1 MTQGNPWVR
10 SASASDVQERPAMAG
25 EDWREWLPGTPAEP
39 VTVEPADDLV
49 PVEPTTGPTS
59 PQPHV
64 PMPEDAL
71 PVRRTQAAAQLWV
84 VGAHGGAG
92 ESTLADLDASWRAA
106 DHAWPELPSGAAA
119 PCVVVARTNVRG
131 LLAARAALTQ
141 WAASGAGASV
151 QLLGLVLV
159 ADAPGKLPPPIR
171 DLAKVVG
178 GGSPRVWD
186 VPWVEPWR
194 LGDPVTERVP
204 RPVSKLVS
212 QLRSLA
218 AAATADA
225 DPSHTEEKP

>member
-1 MTQGNPWVR
+1 MTNGNPWVD
-10 SASASDVQERPAMAG
+10 SATSTDVRDRPQMAG
-25 EDWREWLPGTPAEP
+25 EDWREWLPGSPAEP
-39 VTVEPADDLV
+39 VAAEPTEDQV
-49 PVEPTTGPTS
+49 PVEPATGPTS

-71 PVRRTQAAAQLWV
+71 PVRRSHAAASLWV

-92 ESTLADLDASWRAA
+92 ESTLADLDGSWRAA
-106 DHAWPELPSGAAA
+106 DHAWPDLPSGASA

-178 GGSPRVWD
+178 GGAPRVWD

-218 AAATADA
+218 AAATAAA
-225 DPSHTEEKP
+225 DPSHNEEKP

>member
-10 SASASDVQERPAMAG
+10 SASASDVQDRPEMSG
-25 EDWREWLPGTPAEP
+25 EDWREWLPGASAEP
-39 VTVEPADDLV
+39 VAAAEPVEPA
-49 PVEPTTGPTS
+49 TGPTA

-64 PMPEDAL
+64 PMPDDAL
-71 PVRRTQAAAQLWV
+71 PVRRSHAAASLWV

-92 ESTLADLDASWRAA
+92 ESTLAELDGSWRAA
-106 DHAWPELPSGAAA
+106 DHAWPELPTGAVA

-141 WAASGAGASV
+141 WASSGAGASV

-178 GGSPRVWD
+178 GGAPRVWS
-186 VPWVEPWR
+186 VAWVEPWR
-194 LGDPVTERVP
+194 LGDPVPERVP

-218 AAATADA
+218 ATATAAA
-225 DPSHTEEKP
+225 DPSHNEEKS